1 MLANYTGVRFGCQ
14 LNKSS
19 THRPH
24 RLRRSDSASRRFRRP
39 SRARHNSR
47 TRLTRCPATDRL
59 SFYSVLGVT
68 QDATLAEIKS
78 AFRRLAKQWHPD
90 HNASAAAKPKYQ
102 VSQFA
107 ACVHVSCSFAWY
119 HPCICNARLSRTP
132 STCSVIIP
140 SDTGTTCTDSM
151 DWIPTTR
158 HPAQP
163 QVWLLFNPSAK
174 TNCRYVHAP
183 PVVQHLM

>member
-19 THRPH
+19 AHRPP
-24 RLRRSDSASRRFRRP
+24 RLRRGDSASRRFRRP
-39 SRARHNSR
+39 LRARHIHR
-47 TRLTRCPATDRL
+47 TRLTQCTAADRL

-90 HNASAAAKPKYQ
+90 HNATAAAKSKYQ
-102 VSQFA
+102 VNQFV

-132 STCSVIIP
+132 STCSVMRP
-140 SDTGTTCTDSM
+140 SGIGTTCTDSM
-151 DWIPTTR
+151 D
-158 HPAQP
+158 
-163 QVWLLFNPSAK
+163 
-174 TNCRYVHAP
+174 
-183 PVVQHLM
+183 